1 MDFTPQRSMTLL
13 LDYWLRITNYCGL
26 ICVNA
31 PTYDCVI
38 IPLDY
43 WLRNW
48 FPQLRNPWFFS
59 HIILLVSLD
68 LF

>member
-1 MDFTPQRSMTLL
+1 
-13 LDYWLRITNYCGL
+13 
-26 ICVNA
+26 
-31 PTYDCVI
+31 VI
-38 IPLDY
+38 ILLDY

-48 FPQLRNPWFFS
+48 LPQLRNPWFFS